1 MQVTAKIVRLRLAE
15 TFVISRETQ
24 DVAAAHPEI
33 ARRLADTLRRHRVQG
48 FSRD

>member
-1 MQVTAKIVRLRLAE
+1 VNLADDPG
-15 TFVISRETQ
+15 ETQ

-33 ARRLADTLRRHRVQG
+33 ARRLADTLRRHRAQG